1 MVEEYITVNSPSV
14 TETEIKHSEFI
25 TYVFRVT
32 SEEETFARLSEIRK
46 KHSDATHV
54 CYAAV
59 FNAAGNAT
67 RFSDDGEPSG
77 TAGQPIMEVIKKS
90 GISEVLVAVVRYFGG
105 IKLGAG
111 GLTRAYSGCATDAI
125 RQSEKLV
132 MRLCD
137 FYSIEIDY
145 TQVKRATNVI
155 SKYSAALISVDYS
168 SVVTFSYACVSGRN
182 INAELSDALGKKV
195 DFPIIKRD
203 YLCFPES
210 ENNSQR

>member
-1 MVEEYITVNSPSV
+1 MIEEYVTINSPSV
-14 TETEIKHSEFI
+14 TETEIRHSEFI

-32 SEEETFARLSEIRK
+32 SEEETFARLGEIRK

-59 FNAAGNAT
+59 FNAEGNAT
-67 RFSDDGEPSG
+67 RFSDDGEPSR

-90 GISEVLVAVVRYFGG
+90 GISEVLVVVVRYFGG

-111 GLTRAYSGCATDAI
+111 GLTRAYSGCAADALK
-125 RQSEKLV
+125 QSEKSR

-137 FYSIEIDY
+137 FYSIQVDY
-145 TQVKRATNVI
+145 AQVKRVQNVI
-155 SKYSAALISVDYS
+155 TRFSAALQSVDYS
-168 SVVTFSYACVSGRN
+168 SLVTFNFACLSGRN
-182 INAELSDALGKKV
+182 INAELSDALGKTV
-195 DFPIIKRD
+195 DLPMSKRD

-210 ENNSQR
+210 ENY